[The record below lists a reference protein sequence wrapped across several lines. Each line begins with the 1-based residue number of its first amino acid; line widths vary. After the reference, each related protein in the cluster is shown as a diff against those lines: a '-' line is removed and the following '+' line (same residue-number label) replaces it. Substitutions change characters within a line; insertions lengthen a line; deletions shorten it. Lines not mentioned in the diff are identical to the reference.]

1 MLVPQMPGVEPGRVT
16 TTAGKALRPVE
27 LSRSSE
33 LSMEKIVTCTK
44 CQKTFK
50 VSGPYSKVKDV
61 LQGFSCPFCGESN
74 EVMWPIDTG
83 FTTIPESRR
92 PNSGGQML
100 LSELRGAE
108 PGPRDSMPT
117 EEEHK

>member
-16 TTAGKALRPVE
+16 TTARKALRPVE

-50 VSGPYSKVKDV
+50 VSGPYSKVKEV
-61 LQGFSCPFCGESN
+61 PRGFTCPFCGESN
-74 EVMWPIDTG
+74 EVMWPMDTG
-83 FTTIPESRR
+83 FTTIPEKQA
-92 PNSGGQML
+92 P
-100 LSELRGAE
+100 
-108 PGPRDSMPT
+108 
-117 EEEHK
+117 K